1 MLNSSKSSI
10 KVKMQKNQSH
20 FNTKINTS
28 QNNFATA
35 PMDINKTMKVEFNST
50 DTAYSNIGFH
60 KTSNDFSPDTH
71 IKPTDEDI
79 YYDEVIYYD
88 GGDVYGYGDD

>member
-1 MLNSSKSSI
+1 
-10 KVKMQKNQSH
+10 MQKNQSH

-79 YYDEVIYYD
+79 YYTTLVSVIEMIKTGTTCFNDMYFFPHFYL
-88 GGDVYGYGDD
+88 

>member
-1 MLNSSKSSI
+1 MQSSRKAI
-10 KVKMQKNQSH
+10 KIKMQKTQSY
-20 FNTKINTS
+20 FNTKMNTS
-28 QNNFATA
+28 QNSFTTT
-35 PMDINKTMKVEFNST
+35 PIDVNKTMKIKFNST
-50 DTAYSNIGFH
+50 DTSYSDINFQ
-60 KTSNDFSPDTH
+60 KTSNDFAPDTH

>member
-1 MLNSSKSSI
+1 MQSSKNAI
-10 KVKMQKNQSH
+10 KVKMQKTQSR
-20 FNTKINTS
+20 FNTKMNTS
-28 QNNFATA
+28 QNNFTTTST
-35 PMDINKTMKVEFNST
+35 DINKTIKVKFNST
-50 DTAYSNIGFH
+50 NSSYSNIGFH
-60 KTSNDFSPDTH
+60 KTSNDFAPDTH

>member
-1 MLNSSKSSI
+1 MQSSKNAI
-10 KVKMQKNQSH
+10 KVKMQKTQSR
-20 FNTKINTS
+20 FNTKMNTS
-28 QNNFATA
+28 QNNFVTTST
-35 PMDINKTMKVEFNST
+35 DTNKTIKVKFNST
-50 DTAYSNIGFH
+50 DSSYSNIGFH
-60 KTSNDFSPDTH
+60 KTSNDFTPDTH